1 MRRIGV
7 LLSTSASDPVTE
19 RIVAEFEHGLQQMG
33 WNKGQNILFEYRF
46 GGGDV
51 DRMPGYAAELLAP
64 APDVV
69 LASTAAALLPLR
81 QATETIPIVFI
92 NVYDPVATGFVPNL
106 NRPDRNITGF
116 TLGEF
121 SLGGKML
128 DVLKKLAPN
137 IDHASVLYSPDQPPH
152 VAMLHS
158 VEAVAPTLGVR
169 TTALPLRKTE
179 EIDVVV
185 EKAAREPN
193 GGLVVLSSVLTF
205 THRERLTARAL
216 QSAIPAIYGFREYV
230 TTGGLV
236 SYGTD
241 VTKGYR
247 LATAYI
253 DRILKGTKL
262 ADLPVQQPTNYEMA
276 INLTTARAL
285 GLTVPPNLLAMADT
299 VIE

>member
-1 MRRIGV
+1 M
-7 LLSTSASDPVTE
+7 
-19 RIVAEFEHGLQQMG
+19 
-33 WNKGQNILFEYRF
+33 
-46 GGGDV
+46 
-51 DRMPGYAAELLAP
+51 
-64 APDVV
+64 
-69 LASTAAALLPLR
+69 
-81 QATETIPIVFI
+81 
-92 NVYDPVATGFVPNL
+92 
-106 NRPDRNITGF
+106 
-116 TLGEF
+116 
-121 SLGGKML
+121 
-128 DVLKKLAPN
+128 
-137 IDHASVLYSPDQPPH
+137 
-152 VAMLHS
+152 
-158 VEAVAPTLGVR
+158 R